1 MYECS
6 IKSSTRVDLAGGLLD
21 IWPVYALVPDCF
33 VLNFSIPVF
42 TSVKLRYS
50 SELQLSCE
58 GGPPID
64 ISVFSPSGSYKNSF
78 TRLNDLL
85 KDSSDELSLLKKHL
99 EYWKGYFPREQIF
112 LKSIYLRSESPIGGG
127 LGASSSLCVGL
138 AKVLS
143 SVFKQELRKKE
154 LLMLCRDL
162 ETSLLHAPAG
172 IQDYIPAIEE
182 DPGFLYTIECMSSG
196 PKWNRKKIPSDFFAD
211 HFLLVDTGKSH
222 HSGNNNW
229 EILKKI
235 IEKDQDI
242 LNGIYQL
249 RDNALKTVEICDQEN
264 WSDLFVYVNKEQ
276 ELRGRYFS
284 NWLNPSVSSL
294 IGLMRSHGAK
304 AAKLCGA
311 GGGGCL
317 LVLAENQKHK
327 QELEQVCEKNKIS
340 IVMNW

>member
-1 MYECS
+1 MP
-6 IKSSTRVDLAGGLLD
+6 K
-21 IWPVYALVPDCF
+21 
-33 VLNFSIPVF
+33 
-42 TSVKLRYS
+42 
-50 SELQLSCE
+50 
-58 GGPPID
+58 
-64 ISVFSPSGSYKNSF
+64 
-78 TRLNDLL
+78 
-85 KDSSDELSLLKKHL
+85 
-99 EYWKGYFPREQIF
+99 EQVF
-112 LKSIYLRSESPIGGG
+112 LKSISLRSESPVGGG

-143 SVFKQELRKKE
+143 SVLKKELTKNE

-172 IQDYIPAIEE
+172 VQDYVPAIEE
-182 DPGFLYTIECMSSG
+182 EPDFLYFIECISSG
-196 PKWNRKKIPSDFFAD
+196 PKWSRKKIPIAFFKD
-211 HFLLVDTGKSH
+211 HFLLVDTGHSH

-249 RDNALKTVEICDQEN
+249 RDNALKTLEICRQEN
-264 WSDLFVYVNKEQ
+264 WSDLFICLNKEQ
-276 ELRGRYFS
+276 ALRGKYFS

-294 IGLMRSHGAK
+294 IDLMRSHGAK
-304 AAKLCGA
+304 EVKLCGA

-317 LVLAENQKHK
+317 LVLAEDRKNKR
-327 QELEQVCEKNKIS
+327 ELEQVCEKNKIP